1 MAVRKIFISIL
12 LALTVA
18 AVRAELAD
26 TFRLYNIYTDHMVL
40 QSGKNICIS
49 GTAAP
54 GKSVDVTFDGETL
67 RSCAGK
73 NGQWRAIFSPRKP
86 GGPYTITVTGKNNV
100 TKVLKDI
107 MVGEVWVCSGQS
119 NMAFILKD
127 AFNWEAEM
135 KTAQNLPDLRIFEA
149 SRIVSFAEK
158 CDDVRSTAGWQRI
171 NPLLAKWY
179 SAIGFLFG
187 RDLNKKLN
195 VPVGIINSSWGGT
208 AIEPWMSTDAL
219 RSAGRQDLA
228 DVSMKYP
235 AVDYEQFKNRRS
247 QNALRWENN
256 FFRSHAKEFEKA
268 KSWGGTTLVEPEK
281 WKNVTLPRRLNEL
294 RIYRPGITWFRCEVD
309 VPADM
314 AGRDLELSLGPVGE
328 RDETMFNGVPVG
340 ATGSGHSMPG
350 WVPRLYNIP
359 GYLVNAGKNVVAVR
373 VISFGTVGGFYG
385 NPDRFYLACEPRRIT
400 LAGNFWKMRSEFQLP
415 VGFAP
420 RPALAYDS
428 TKNYPS
434 CIYNAS
440 LAGLQ
445 RFPVRGVL
453 WYQGEG
459 NVSRAKEYS
468 ALFKSLITSWR
479 REWNDPDMHFI
490 FAQLSSLER
499 HAPKA
504 KLPAGFYDKLPCR
517 ESGWAELREAQSKA
531 LELPNTAMVVTTDVG
546 NPLDIH
552 PRDKQTVAKRML
564 NEALRIAYKE
574 KTASFPRFEKMSVS
588 GNKVIVH
595 FANADSGLVAVNGK
609 LRRFAVAGSD
619 GVFHWA
625 DAVIDH
631 NKVILTCKEVSS
643 PVYVRYAW
651 DNNPIDAN
659 LFNKE
664 GLPASGFRTGR

>member
-1 MAVRKIFISIL
+1 MIMRCFFLFL
-12 LALTVA
+12 LFCTA
-18 AVRAELAD
+18 AVLKAEPAD
-26 TFRLYNIYTDHMVL
+26 TFKLCSVYTDHMVL
-40 QSGKNICIS
+40 QSGKNICIA
-49 GTAAP
+49 GFAAP
-54 GKSVDVTFDGETL
+54 GKSVDVTFDGETQ
-67 RSCAGK
+67 RAFAGK
-73 NGQWRAIFSPRKP
+73 NGEWRAIFSPRKP
-86 GGPYTITVTGKNNV
+86 GGPYTVKVSGKNNAV
-100 TKVLKDI
+100 KFLKDV

-127 AFNWEAEM
+127 AFNWQDEM
-135 KTAQNLPDLRIFEA
+135 KTAENLPDLRIFEA
-149 SRIVSFAEK
+149 SRVVSFAEK

-171 NPLLAKWY
+171 TPALAKWY

-187 RDLNKKLN
+187 RELNRKLN

-208 AIEPWMSTDAL
+208 AIEPWMSTAAL
-219 RSAGRQDLA
+219 RDAGRHDLA
-228 DVSMKYP
+228 EVSVKYP
-235 AVDYEQFKNRRS
+235 AVDYEQFKNIRS
-247 QNALRWENN
+247 PKSVRWENN
-256 FFRSHAKEFEKA
+256 FFRSHAGEFEKA
-268 KSWGGTTLVEPEK
+268 KSWGGAVLVEPEK
-281 WKNVTLPRRLNEL
+281 WKSVTLPRRLNEL

-309 VPADM
+309 IPEDM
-314 AGRDLELSLGPVGE
+314 AGRELELSLGPIGE

-340 ATGSGHSMPG
+340 ATGAGHSMPG
-350 WVPRLYNIP
+350 WVPRVYKVP
-359 GYLVNAGKNVVAVR
+359 GYLVNAGKNVIAVR
-373 VISFGTVGGFYG
+373 VISFATVGGFYG
-385 NPDRFYLACEPRRIT
+385 NADRFYLGCEPRRIT

-415 VGFAP
+415 VGFTP
-420 RPALAYDS
+420 RPAVTYDS

-445 RFPVRGVL
+445 RFPVCGVL

-479 REWNDPDMHFI
+479 KEWNDPDMPFI

-499 HAPKA
+499 HDPKA
-504 KLPAGFYDKLPCR
+504 ELPVDFYDKLPCR

-552 PRDKQTVAKRML
+552 PRDKQSVAKRMV
-564 NEALRIAYKE
+564 NEALRIAYKQN
-574 KTASFPRFEKMSVS
+574 TASFPRFEKMSVS
-588 GNKVIVH
+588 GNKVTLY
-595 FANADSGLVAVNGK
+595 FTNADSGLVAGNGK

-625 DAVIDH
+625 DAAIDR
-631 NKVILTCKEVSS
+631 NKVILSCKEVAS